1 MYLFSLAVNDV
12 QTTSASAILDLIG
25 DSTDLMRSQRKAE
38 KKWDP
43 MKKKYVANNNKEKMI
58 RSETGQWVPVTYKT
72 NRYEKWQEKSK
83 ERNLEESDEETTTSI
98 FTPSK

>member
-1 MYLFSLAVNDV
+1 MNDV
-12 QTTSASAILDLIG
+12 QTASANAVLDLIG
-25 DSTDLMRSQRKAE
+25 DSTDLMRFQKKVE

-43 MKKKYVANNNKEKMI
+43 VKKKYVANNNKEKMI

-83 ERNLEESDEETTTSI
+83 ERILEESDEEATRSI
-98 FTPSK
+98 FAPSK